1 MSTVQNRISSL
12 ANGKSFLVGF
22 GLAMGFMLGLGAS
35 GANDVKVGFVD
46 TDNVIAQLPDSKG
59 IQEKMKK
66 MQEGAEAEMQKMAKG
81 LQDAFEEYERK
92 KSTMTEE
99 AKKKKEEELLEK
111 RQQLEEFRYQKQGEL
126 QKKTA
131 ELLKPIEEK
140 VMKAVEKVAKQYG
153 YAIVLNKGGVAN
165 PVLYGDKTHDLTFKV
180 LDALK

>member
-1 MSTVQNRISSL
+1 MSTIQQKLSL
-12 ANGKSFLVGF
+12 FSKGKSFFVGF
-22 GLAMGFMLGLGAS
+22 GLAIGFMLGVGAS

-66 MQEGAEAEMQKMAKG
+66 LQEGAESEMQKMAKG

-92 KSTMTEE
+92 KSTMTED

-111 RQQLEEFRYQKQGEL
+111 RQQLEEFRYQKQSEL

-153 YAIVLNKGGVAN
+153 YSIVLNKGGVAN
-165 PVLYGDKTHDLTFKV
+165 PVLYGDKSHDLTFKV
-180 LDALK
+180 LDAVK